1 MPVRDATQRFSSR
14 VEDYARYRPGYPAEV
29 IPLLKTECGLS
40 AESVVAD
47 VASGTGIFTRMLLDN
62 NCRVFGVEPNAE
74 MRRAAEEFL
83 AEHSH
88 FKSLNGTA
96 ESTTLPDH
104 CVDIIT
110 AAQAAHWFDPG
121 KARLEFVRI
130 LKPGGWTVLMWNDRR
145 INASRFSREYEDL
158 LLRYGTDYHELR
170 RLDANRTIKAFF
182 APSDFQTRVF
192 DNRQDLDYAG
202 LEGRLLS
209 SSYTPRAGDPKHEPM
224 LRELRRIFDSIPAT
238 SARASDRLLA
248 VCTRMIGACPQGPR
262 SRGLGGC
269 RRHESGSQKGR
280 KTLLSCGSRP
290 NAAARDNRC
299 HSGVADL
306 HIRAKTGT
314 H

>member
-47 VASGTGIFTRMLLDN
+47 VASGTGIFTRMLLEN
-62 NCRVFGVEPNAE
+62 HCRVFGIEPNAE

-83 AEHSH
+83 AGYAS
-88 FKSLNGTA
+88 FTTLNGTA
-96 ESTTLPDH
+96 ESTILPDH
-104 CVDIIT
+104 SVDLIT

-121 KARLEFVRI
+121 KARQEFVRI
-130 LKPGGWTVLMWNDRR
+130 LKPGGWTVLLWNDRR

-158 LLRYGTDYHELR
+158 LLRYGTDYHEVR

-182 APSDFQTRVF
+182 APSEFHARVF
-192 DNRQDLDYAG
+192 DNRQDFDYAG

-224 LRELRRIFDSIPAT
+224 LRELRRIFDSNQVNGRIFFEY
-238 SARASDRLLA
+238 D
-248 VCTRMIGACPQGPR
+248 TRVYYGQM
-262 SRGLGGC
+262 
-269 RRHESGSQKGR
+269 
-280 KTLLSCGSRP
+280 
-290 NAAARDNRC
+290 N
-299 HSGVADL
+299 
-306 HIRAKTGT
+306 
-314 H
+314 

>member
-14 VEDYARYRPGYPAEV
+14 VEDYARYRPGYPPGV
-29 IPLLKTECGLS
+29 IQLLKTECGLS

-47 VASGTGIFTRMLLDN
+47 VASGTGIFTRMLRQHR
-62 NCRVFGVEPNAE
+62 CRVFGVEPNVE
-74 MRRAAEEFL
+74 MRHAAEEFM
-83 AEHSH
+83 AGHAR

-104 CVDIIT
+104 SVDIIT
-110 AAQAAHWFDPG
+110 ASQAAHWFDPS
-121 KARLEFVRI
+121 KARQEFVRI

-158 LLRYGTDYHELR
+158 LLRYGTDYHEVG
-170 RLDANRTIKAFF
+170 RLGGDLTVKAFF

-224 LRELRRIFDSIPAT
+224 LRELRRIFDSNQVNGRIFFEY
-238 SARASDRLLA
+238 D
-248 VCTRMIGACPQGPR
+248 TRVYYGQM
-262 SRGLGGC
+262 
-269 RRHESGSQKGR
+269 
-280 KTLLSCGSRP
+280 
-290 NAAARDNRC
+290 N
-299 HSGVADL
+299 
-306 HIRAKTGT
+306 
-314 H
+314 

>member
-14 VEDYARYRPGYPAEV
+14 VEDYARYRPGYPPEV

-74 MRRAAEEFL
+74 MRRAAEEFM
-83 AEHSH
+83 AGHAR

-96 ESTTLPDH
+96 ESTILPDH

-110 AAQAAHWFDPG
+110 AAQAAHWVDPS
-121 KARLEFVRI
+121 KARQEFVRT
-130 LKPGGWTVLMWNDRR
+130 LKPGGCTGLLWNDRR
-145 INASRFSREYEDL
+145 ISASRFSREYEDL
-158 LLRYGTDYHELR
+158 LLRYGTDYHEVR
-170 RLDANRTIKAFF
+170 RLGGDLTVKAFF

-192 DNRQDLDYAG
+192 DNRQDFDYSG

-224 LRELRRIFDSIPAT
+224 LRELRRIFDSNQVIG
-238 SARASDRLLA
+238 RIFFEYD
-248 VCTRMIGACPQGPR
+248 TRVYYGQM
-262 SRGLGGC
+262 
-269 RRHESGSQKGR
+269 
-280 KTLLSCGSRP
+280 
-290 NAAARDNRC
+290 N
-299 HSGVADL
+299 
-306 HIRAKTGT
+306 
-314 H
+314 

>member
-14 VEDYARYRPGYPAEV
+14 VEDYARYRPGYPPGV
-29 IPLLKTECGLS
+29 IQLLKTECGLS

-47 VASGTGIFTRMLLDN
+47 VASGTGIFTRMLLEN
-62 NCRVFGVEPNAE
+62 HCRVFGIEPNAG
-74 MRRAAEEFL
+74 MRRSGEELL
-83 AEHSH
+83 AGHAR

-104 CVDIIT
+104 SVDIIT
-110 AAQAAHWFDPG
+110 AAQAAHWFDPS
-121 KARLEFVRI
+121 KARQEFVRI

-158 LLRYGTDYHELR
+158 LLRYGTDYHEVR
-170 RLDANRTIKAFF
+170 RLGGDLTVKAFF

-224 LRELRRIFDSIPAT
+224 LRELRRIFDSNQVNGRIFFEY
-238 SARASDRLLA
+238 D
-248 VCTRMIGACPQGPR
+248 TRVYYGQM
-262 SRGLGGC
+262 
-269 RRHESGSQKGR
+269 
-280 KTLLSCGSRP
+280 
-290 NAAARDNRC
+290 N
-299 HSGVADL
+299 
-306 HIRAKTGT
+306 
-314 H
+314 